1 MDLHHSISEEKTEA
15 SLLRQ
20 VFIGLIDVVLALL
33 VVTLISI
40 YRFPEPLYQLFSFV
54 NPTLLVLLWFVIYRL
69 ICFLFFDRTIGMKL
83 FHAILLNGELE
94 SLSVKEKILASAF
107 ILYKGVG
114 YYND

>member
-1 MDLHHSISEEKTEA
+1 MDFHHSISDEKTEA

-20 VFIGLIDVVLALL
+20 VLIGLVDVVLALL
-33 VVTLISI
+33 VVVLISI
-40 YRFPEPLYQLFSFV
+40 YKFPDPLYQLFSFV

-69 ICFLFFDRTIGMKL
+69 VCFLFFDRTIGMKL

-94 SLSVKEKILASAF
+94 PLSVKEKILASVF
-107 ILYKGVG
+107 ILYRGVG